1 MDTGQRARAEGEAR
15 AVEGRGMGRGDVHG
29 AGRATRPPVVTTR
42 LFIVKTFIS
51 LILYCRALSATE
63 CQTEHRHLFA
73 IALFTCVCSRAP
85 LLRNPHGRRRD
96 IGGRREARRRLDALS
111 ALDAVAHLCLRC
123 PLGEKALR
131 D

>member
-85 LLRNPHGRRRD
+85 LLR
-96 IGGRREARRRLDALS
+96 LDALS